1 MTNHVLRVV
10 GILVVFVGSL
20 SCDKDEVWMD
30 SFVDCTLAIMP
41 RVLSADTCVS
51 VVHPESGLV
60 GYCMWDALMANRTG
74 EGCMCP
80 ATYTTC
86 TEGPG
91 RSECYWHQESRSCI
105 TNAER
110 FHTVLAQQLEAR
122 GKDDF
127 SLNIR
132 FGGALA
138 KSKEPEE
145 KKSLMKKLLSK
156 MSGGMP
162 GMMGGVGMPGLLG
175 MGGLKSPGMG
185 LGGMNPN
192 INIGAL
198 SSMMGMGGSKIP
210 GGVGNIGNMIGMG
223 AGGMKFPGGM
233 GNIQKLMGSGGM
245 NPLVSGLGGS
255 SPMGGMPGLKKLFAS
270 MKSKGMKLPG
280 MGGGPKP
287 SMGGMANMKKLFA
300 SMKSSRNPMKLPGMG
315 GGSMSSMANLLSSMK
330 QNKGLGLGGI
340 PSMGGGSMS
349 SMANLLNSMK
359 QNKGLVSG
367 GMPSMA
373 SLMGMGGGG
382 MSSNSLMQAMKSM
395 MGTKSVPPL
404 AGMGAS
410 PIMGLN
416 MPMMSSSAV
425 PSFNVPPV
433 RNSPSAGMGAPNVK
447 PSAAFVQGAAPSNP
461 FTPPFLNA
469 PSNQQSF
476 TFPSVNTK
484 QTGSNLN
491 AQNGGGSYAPS
502 SSYPAVSTNFASSGR
517 PSYAASPS
525 FPASS
530 PTHTQHAPTH
540 AHQAPSHTHSGP
552 THTQNAP
559 THTQQANSQIKN
571 TGAVKGSS
579 PNQQLDSLLGSM
591 NSFMSSAGP
600 NSANQPFNFPRF

>member
-138 KSKEPEE
+138 KSKEPEQ
-145 KKSLMKKLLSK
+145 KKSLLKKLLSQ

-162 GMMGGVGMPGLLG
+162 GMMGNMKMPSTTAAMGLPGMLG

-192 INIGAL
+192 INLGAL
-198 SSMMGMGGSKIP
+198 SSMMGTGGSKLP
-210 GGVGNIGNMIGMG
+210 GGMGNMMGMG
-223 AGGMKFPGGM
+223 AGGMKFPSGM

-255 SPMGGMPGLKKLFAS
+255 SSMGGMPGLKKLFAS
-270 MKSKGMKLPG
+270 MKSKGMKFPG
-280 MGGGPKP
+280 MGGGLKP
-287 SMGGMANMKKLFA
+287 SIGGMANLKKLFA
-300 SMKSSRNPMKLPGMG
+300 SMKSSRNPMKLPGIG

-359 QNKGLVSG
+359 QNKGLSSG
-367 GMPSMA
+367 GIPSMA
-373 SLMGMGGGG
+373 SLMGMGGGLT
-382 MSSNSLMQAMKSM
+382 SSNSLMQAMKSM
-395 MGTKSVPPL
+395 MGTKSVPL

-410 PIMGLN
+410 PIVGLN
-416 MPMMSSSAV
+416 RPMMSSSAV

-433 RNSPSAGMGAPNVK
+433 RNSPSAGMGASNVK
-447 PSAAFVQGAAPSNP
+447 PNPPFAQGAAPSNS
-461 FTPPFLNA
+461 FAQPFLNA
-469 PSNQQSF
+469 PLNPQSF
-476 TFPSVNTK
+476 AFPSLNTK

-491 AQNGGGSYAPS
+491 AQNGGGSFAPS
-502 SSYPAVSTNFASSGR
+502 SSYPASSTNSASGGR

-530 PTHTQHAPTH
+530 PTHTPH
-540 AHQAPSHTHSGP
+540 AHHVPSY
-552 THTQNAP
+552 TQNAP
-559 THTQQANSQIKN
+559 THTHQANSQDQNI
-571 TGAVKGSS
+571 GAVKGSS
-579 PNQQLDSLLGSM
+579 PNQQLNSLLGSM